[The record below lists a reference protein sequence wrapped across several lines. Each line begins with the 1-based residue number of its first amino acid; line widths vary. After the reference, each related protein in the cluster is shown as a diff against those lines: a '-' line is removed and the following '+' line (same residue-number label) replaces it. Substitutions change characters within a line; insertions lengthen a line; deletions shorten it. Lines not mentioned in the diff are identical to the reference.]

1 VNSRPAPL
9 IGQHTRE
16 IVEDLLGF
24 SHEELLAG
32 YKDGTFWPVTRP
44 RYPYMEEMLK

>member
-1 VNSRPAPL
+1 L

-16 IVEDLLGF
+16 IVEGLLGF

-32 YKDGTFWPVTRP
+32 YADGTFWPTTRA
-44 RYPYMEEMLK
+44 RYPYMEEMLR